1 MKIFETYMKIS
12 LTIVRIFSKIYFQKA
27 KPRNLKFFIS
37 TNSVVET
44 SRKSPLSIITRV
56 NSFSHPINRVSVPS
70 GNVTKTT
77 EKQRRNGGNGVY
89 PHPIYIRGKKRRG
102 LEEEYSKPAYES
114 RPNKNSPLLLL
125 LLPWNERSSDA
136 NIDIKGRQVRRLLLL
151 RYLLLLLHP
160 RKRNSSVIAPQIPVN
175 KYFCIGIRLPLYLAS
190 VLSYLSPSRVRRRR
204 TLIPRRVVSRRAPQR
219 DLSARLS
226 IGARWKR
233 GLTSSSSLYDS
244 S

>member
-1 MKIFETYMKIS
+1 MKIS

-37 TNSVVET
+37 TNSVVGT

-114 RPNKNSPLLLL
+114 RPNKNSSLLLL
-125 LLPWNERSSDA
+125 LLLKRT
-136 NIDIKGRQVRRLLLL
+136 ILRREY
-151 RYLLLLLHP
+151 RYQ
-160 RKRNSSVIAPQIPVN
+160 RKA
-175 KYFCIGIRLPLYLAS
+175 G
-190 VLSYLSPSRVRRRR
+190 
-204 TLIPRRVVSRRAPQR
+204 
-219 DLSARLS
+219 
-226 IGARWKR
+226 
-233 GLTSSSSLYDS
+233 TSSLTFTIPPPPPPPA
-244 S
+244 